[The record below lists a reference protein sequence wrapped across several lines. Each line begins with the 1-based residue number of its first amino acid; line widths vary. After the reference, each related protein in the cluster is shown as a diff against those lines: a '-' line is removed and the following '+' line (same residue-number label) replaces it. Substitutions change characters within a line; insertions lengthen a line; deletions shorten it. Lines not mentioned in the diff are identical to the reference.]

1 MTAKSDVQKN
11 GQKDRHKMDSSISAI
26 FKTALGLTLHSPS
39 LAPFAVK
46 TLKWQRA
53 AMKRRRLYEANGLHV
68 PPILIA
74 SITRSCNLRCKG
86 CYSHSF
92 AEKASSGLSAA
103 KLEQTLTEA
112 DELGISMVLIAG
124 GEPFVRP
131 DFLTATRRFRHMIF
145 PVFTNGLLLTD
156 EIVAELA
163 RQKNV
168 IPVLSIEGNELE
180 TDTRRGAGVHARL
193 TAAMRKLS
201 DAHIFFGLSL
211 TVTDRNFALVTRED
225 YAVSYEALGAKLF
238 FYVEYVPVDDTHENV
253 VREEQ
258 RAALPGLLA
267 HLEARGKGLYI
278 AFPGDEEKF
287 GGCLAAGRGFVHLN
301 PEGGLEP
308 CPFAPYSDVNLHEM
322 TLKEELASP
331 LFRQIREAPEQL
343 REIEGGC
350 ALWANAQW
358 VQSLLGDVSR
368 QV

>member
-1 MTAKSDVQKN
+1 MTAKSDVLRAAQ
-11 GQKDRHKMDSSISAI
+11 QDVQKMDSSITAI
-26 FKTALGLTLHSPS
+26 FKTVLGLTLHSPS

-53 AMKRRRLYEANGLHV
+53 AMDRRKWHEANGLHV

-74 SITRSCNLRCKG
+74 SITRRCNLRCKG

-92 AEKASSGLSAA
+92 AEDASAGLPAA
-103 KLEQTLTEA
+103 KLAQTLAEA

-131 DFLTATRRFRHMIF
+131 DFLKATRRFRNIIF
-145 PVFTNGLLLTD
+145 PVFTNGLLFTD

-180 TDTRRGAGVHARL
+180 TDSRRGAGVYARI
-193 TAAMRKLS
+193 TSAMRKLS
-201 DAHIFFGLSL
+201 DARIFFGLSL
-211 TVTDRNFALVTRED
+211 TVTDRNYALVTGEEF
-225 YAVSYEALGAKLF
+225 AASYESLGAKLF
-238 FYVEYVPVDDTHENV
+238 FYVEYVPVDDTHEGV
-253 VREEQ
+253 IREEQ
-258 RAALPGLLA
+258 RAALPARLA
-267 HLEARGKGLYI
+267 HLEARGRGLYI

-308 CPFAPYSDVNLHEM
+308 CPFAPYSDVNLHSM
-322 TLKEELASP
+322 TLKEGLASP
-331 LFRQIREAPEQL
+331 LFRKIREAPEQL
-343 REIEGGC
+343 REVEGGC
-350 ALWANAQW
+350 ALWSNAEW
-358 VQSLLGDVSR
+358 VQSLLL
-368 QV
+368 